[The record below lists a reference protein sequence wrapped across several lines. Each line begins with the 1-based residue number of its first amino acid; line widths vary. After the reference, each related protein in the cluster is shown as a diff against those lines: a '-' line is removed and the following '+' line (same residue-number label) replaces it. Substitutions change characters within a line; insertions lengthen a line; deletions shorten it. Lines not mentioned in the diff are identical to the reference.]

1 MRAFFFINL
10 LIQALA
16 AANPRHS
23 PPYVK
28 EKKTLLNNFIYFF
41 FPTTADKGTPL
52 EIALAKQEISGVT
65 PYNFWAPPKEY
76 LNPVTTSS
84 KISKLLFFIHTFRY
98 EHISHNYYGFG
109 QDIIIRFDRLF
120 PNKEPCIIQ
129 DANSIL
135 LYNEGYNL
143 YLLYCD

>member
-1 MRAFFFINL
+1 MFNNILKL
-10 LIQALA
+10 LIII
-16 AANPRHS
+16 
-23 PPYVK
+23 
-28 EKKTLLNNFIYFF
+28 LL
-41 FPTTADKGTPL
+41 TTVS
-52 EIALAKQEISGVT
+52 I
-65 PYNFWAPPKEY
+65 
-76 LNPVTTSS
+76 
-84 KISKLLFFIHTFRY
+84 FFIHTFRY